1 MAVRVPGNRTR
12 ILLGKIEAKVMQISM
27 PNYEDREPQIEL
39 DQGELPSPEQALADA
54 ALLVLVLSALSIVL
68 IGMLLG
74 PITGLI
80 APEL

>member
-1 MAVRVPGNRTR
+1 
-12 ILLGKIEAKVMQISM
+12 LLGKIEAKVMQISM

-39 DQGELPSPEQALADA
+39 DQGELPSPVQALADA

>member
-1 MAVRVPGNRTR
+1 
-12 ILLGKIEAKVMQISM
+12 LLGKIEAKVMQISM